1 MAEKPSFAADTTMAK
16 LSSAG
21 KIIIGTKFDQPLFGQ
36 KGLDGK
42 PIGFDV
48 EIGKLIAAKLGIP
61 ADKIEWVET
70 VSANREQ
77 FIKQGKV
84 DMIVATY
91 TINDKRKTEV
101 DFAGPYYEAGQA
113 LMVNKD
119 NTSITKPEDVKGKNV
134 CSVTGSTPAATIVEK
149 YGAVLVPAATYSACL
164 EPLRNKQVEAIT
176 TDNVILAGFVAKE
189 PDAFKLA
196 SDETFT
202 KEPYGI
208 GLKKDDTAF
217 RMWINDQLEASDKD
231 GSYKKA
237 WEDTAGDGHQDRS
250 RTSHDR
256 PLLARCGGCRG
267 TRPTRPRQPPFPS
280 PAPLPSRQ
288 PKEPM
293 DVIIENLPAY
303 VDGFLRTLFLSVVS
317 GIFALIFGTLLA
329 AARVSPIAALRGFSM
344 TYVEI
349 VRNTPLTIAF
359 FFAAVVLPRLGVT
372 FQQFE
377 VAAIIALSAYTSA
390 FIAEAVRSGVNSV
403 PVGQAE
409 AARSIGMKFSQ
420 VLTLIILPQALRTVI
435 PPMINILIA
444 LVKNSSVAGAFYVL
458 ELFGYGRQLA
468 NANGDAVLWVLVGVA
483 FFYLLITVP
492 LGYFANLVE
501 RKVAIAR

>member
-1 MAEKPSFAADTTMAK
+1 MMAFLTRRKSLLVAASAALALSLSACGGSTSSSNPPVAEKPSFAADTTMAK
-16 LSSAG
+16 LSSAD

-48 EIGKLIAAKLGIP
+48 EIGKLIAAKLGIA

-77 FIKQGKV
+77 FIKQGRV

-217 RMWINDQLEASDKD
+217 RMWINDQLEAADKD

-237 WEDTAGDGHQDRS
+237 WEDTAGEVIKTAPALPTIDR
-250 RTSHDR
+250 
-256 PLLARCGGCRG
+256 
-267 TRPTRPRQPPFPS
+267 
-280 PAPLPSRQ
+280 
-288 PKEPM
+288 
-293 DVIIENLPAY
+293 Y
-303 VDGFLRTLFLSVVS
+303 
-317 GIFALIFGTLLA
+317 
-329 AARVSPIAALRGFSM
+329 
-344 TYVEI
+344 
-349 VRNTPLTIAF
+349 
-359 FFAAVVLPRLGVT
+359 
-372 FQQFE
+372 
-377 VAAIIALSAYTSA
+377 
-390 FIAEAVRSGVNSV
+390 
-403 PVGQAE
+403 
-409 AARSIGMKFSQ
+409 
-420 VLTLIILPQALRTVI
+420 
-435 PPMINILIA
+435 
-444 LVKNSSVAGAFYVL
+444 
-458 ELFGYGRQLA
+458 
-468 NANGDAVLWVLVGVA
+468 
-483 FFYLLITVP
+483 
-492 LGYFANLVE
+492 
-501 RKVAIAR
+501 